1 MTIGTIS
8 KSWTE
13 VPWICLGADQRWE
26 PAEAAG
32 SPGSS
37 LSLPSRRAK
46 GGRRQQVSPNRGS
59 PGPPGPA
66 EPQHPAPPPLPQ
78 LSRGRGS
85 FFTCMFSHIYV
96 SCLCLCFPHVCVY
109 GYVPRVLHVCFH
121 VYDFTCEFLTCI
133 FFPPALLA
141 VLSRTGPDS
150 TGSCGM
156 QKETPTGFQT
166 HGTPP
171 SPPAL
176 PTRS

>member
-13 VPWICLGADQRWE
+13 VPCICLGADQRRE

-66 EPQHPAPPPLPQ
+66 EPPRPAPPRF
-78 LSRGRGS
+78 LSSHGVGEV
-85 FFTCMFSHIYV
+85 FS
-96 SCLCLCFPHVCVY
+96 
-109 GYVPRVLHVCFH
+109 HVCFH
-121 VYDFTCEFLTCI
+121 TY
-133 FFPPALLA
+133 
-141 VLSRTGPDS
+141 
-150 TGSCGM
+150 M
-156 QKETPTGFQT
+156 
-166 HGTPP
+166 
-171 SPPAL
+171 
-176 PTRS
+176 

>member
-1 MTIGTIS
+1 MQTS
-8 KSWTE
+8 
-13 VPWICLGADQRWE
+13 
-26 PAEAAG
+26 AG
-32 SPGSS
+32 SPQRLQALQEAPCPCPPAGPRVGGGSRFLQIGAALGLPVRLS
-37 LSLPSRRAK
+37 LSIL
-46 GGRRQQVSPNRGS
+46 
-59 PGPPGPA
+59 
-66 EPQHPAPPPLPQ
+66 PPPLPQ